1 MTTPRKTSRTTT
13 SATACNVPARSG
25 SIGIPESDDSGWCL
39 YHSAGRYPGQKP
51 AIDAALQRF
60 TEAWFAPDDQGWAYA
75 LEARSTL
82 LQKCATLIN
91 APVDA
96 LFAAANVTEALARCI
111 DTLADDTQGPS
122 LLRNRVVLIAA
133 DCFPSLHF
141 LLSGLSDRYG
151 FTLRTVAKQAPE
163 RGAPTYVTDD
173 DFIAAWD
180 DDVALAIVTWVSSLT
195 SKRVDLARFCAHARL
210 RDTVVALDI
219 TQGAGIVPFDLRTA
233 PVDIVCGSTL
243 KWLCGVPGAA
253 FAYAGPRLFASGRA
267 PGLRGWFSQP
277 DPFNW
282 DLSRFTFAPDA
293 RRFDT
298 GTPSV
303 LPYVASG
310 PGLDWV
316 LSQGVDQLRQHN
328 VALGDAIMALADG
341 CAVPVLTPREPATRG
356 GSVMLAM
363 PSPRHAQTAVRTLAA
378 HRIAADARGSTLR
391 LSPGAR
397 TTWAGIDRLSTALRC
412 MARAF

>member
-1 MTTPRKTSRTTT
+1 MTTAVKTNRAT
-13 SATACNVPARSG
+13 SPAAPDADTVQVG
-25 SIGIPESDDSGWCL
+25 GDANDSGWCL

-60 TEAWFAPDDQGWAYA
+60 TEAWFAPEDQGWAYA
-75 LEARSTL
+75 LEARSQL
-82 LQKCATLIN
+82 LQRWATLIN
-91 APVDA
+91 SPVEA
-96 LFAAANVTEALARCI
+96 LFPAANVTEALARCI
-111 DTLADDTQGPS
+111 DALADDTHGRS
-122 LLRNRVVLIAA
+122 LLRDRVVLIAA

-141 LLSGLSDRYG
+141 LLSGLADRYG
-151 FTLRTVAKQAPE
+151 FTLRTVAAPASAQ
-163 RGAPTYVTDD
+163 GGPCYVRDD

-195 SKRVDLARFCAHARL
+195 SKRVDLARLCAHART

-219 TQGAGIVPFDLRTA
+219 TQGAGIVPFDLQTY

-253 FAYAGPRLFASGRA
+253 FAYAGPRLFTSERV

-282 DLSRFTFAPDA
+282 DLSRFAFAPDA

-303 LPYVASG
+303 LPYIASG
-310 PGLDWV
+310 PGFDWV
-316 LSQGVDQLRQHN
+316 LSQSVARLRQHN
-328 VALGDAIMALADG
+328 LALGNAIMAIADRY
-341 CAVPVLTPREPATRG
+341 AFPVLTPRDADARG
-356 GSVMLAM
+356 GSVMLALS
-363 PSPRHAQTAVRTLAA
+363 SPMHAQTAVRTLADHA
-378 HRIAADARGSTLR
+378 VAADARGNTLR

-397 TTWAGIDRLSTALRC
+397 TTWDGIDRLSTALQRV
-412 MARAF
+412 AREH